1 MSGSARWHDLA
12 PRVVSGV
19 TLAAGGALILWLGG
33 WVFTL
38 AACLVCGVMAWE
50 ASRMFAGPA
59 PVQDGALSAAA
70 VFLAALLQGLFV
82 LPLLGASALVA
93 AGRAGRD
100 KGLCLVFHLWL
111 LLAVM
116 ALIVLRNDAGLAV
129 ALWLVAVVVA
139 TDVAGYFAGRILGGP
154 KFWPAISPKK
164 TWSGTVAG
172 WVAAAA
178 VGLVFAP
185 PTGAGVAL
193 VPVSV
198 LVAFAGQMGDIAE
211 SAVKRRAGVKDSSSL
226 IPGHGGLLDRFDAL
240 LGAAV
245 AAVLLWALGAMSPG
259 A

>member
-1 MSGSARWHDLA
+1 MSGTARWHDLA
-12 PRVVSGV
+12 PRIASGV
-19 TLAAGGALILWLGG
+19 ALAAGGALVLWLGG

-38 AACLVCGVMAWE
+38 AACAICGVMVWE
-50 ASRMFAGPA
+50 AARMFDAPA
-59 PVQDGALSAAA
+59 PMQDGALAA
-70 VFLAALLQGLFV
+70 VAMFLAVMLPGLFV
-82 LPLLGASALVA
+82 LPLLAASALVA

-100 KGLCLVFHLWL
+100 KGLCLGFHLGL
-111 LLAVM
+111 LLCVL

-139 TDVAGYFAGRILGGP
+139 TDVAGYFAGRIFGGP

-164 TWSGTVAG
+164 TWSGTIAG

-178 VGLVFAP
+178 VGAAFAT
-185 PTGAGVAL
+185 PTGAGMAL

-211 SAVKRRAGVKDSSSL
+211 SAVKRRAGVKDSSTL
-226 IPGHGGLLDRFDAL
+226 LPGHGGLLDRFDAL
-240 LGAAV
+240 MGAAAV
-245 AAVLLWALGAMSPG
+245 SVLLWLLGVMSPG